1 MANFT
6 SDKMTTPQAIKILEA
21 HNKWRQGADTQMQK
35 PSDITRALEVVI
47 DVLKNR
53 SKNHLG

>member
-1 MANFT
+1 VTT
-6 SDKMTTPQAIKILEA
+6 SQAIKILEA
-21 HNKWRQGADTQMQK
+21 HNKWRQGADTPMQK

-53 SKNHLG
+53 SKK

>member
-1 MANFT
+1 
-6 SDKMTTPQAIKILEA
+6 MTTIQAIKILEA

-53 SKNHLG
+53 SKK